1 MIWLVNRGSWLKNI
15 AQVNNIRLGS
25 ISPYASAPIVPPVRH
40 DLAVYS
46 HPTQAL
52 LCSPQP
58 RPNRGLDMVDRY
70 EVIPLTFVLYFGF
83 AYISLSTVCQ
93 TPIAIHLITLGTVYA
108 IDLCTHAEWMAK
120 GSHGTGQKSRHWR
133 SYRKIFATTSADKHI
148 ILCSMIHPV
157 GYDFESGGHLVR
169 AYSVL
174 GKRWSLGLCRWNP
187 YDAKGCIIKVV
198 TTLFNIDQTPSPSSS
213 SPARSSILA
222 CCVISDQHK

>member
-25 ISPYASAPIVPPVRH
+25 ISPYASAPIVPPVCH

-108 IDLCTHAEWMAK
+108 IDLCTHAE
-120 GSHGTGQKSRHWR
+120 
-133 SYRKIFATTSADKHI
+133 
-148 ILCSMIHPV
+148 
-157 GYDFESGGHLVR
+157 
-169 AYSVL
+169 
-174 GKRWSLGLCRWNP
+174 
-187 YDAKGCIIKVV
+187 
-198 TTLFNIDQTPSPSSS
+198 
-213 SPARSSILA
+213 
-222 CCVISDQHK
+222 